1 MASARAAAGLHGM
14 TRRRAR
20 SCGALGSRT
29 GAKGCGRVRS
39 ARASAGKACAGL
51 RGGGAPVVRCSN
63 AVNGLRAELLSAKEQ
78 EMHWGAY
85 SGSGSG
91 WNAAQVVSVE
101 LLRRR

>member
-1 MASARAAAGLHGM
+1 VVACVVQEQVQARPAWGCAARRGARHGGP
-14 TRRRAR
+14 R
-20 SCGALGSRT
+20 
-29 GAKGCGRVRS
+29 
-39 ARASAGKACAGL
+39 L

-91 WNAAQVVSVE
+91 WNAAQG
-101 LLRRR
+101 R